1 MKSFPNS
8 VRGSYAT
15 PSQDGEFLNSSF
27 SYQFYVCY
35 WQISSNIVLSGGVG
49 TKVTLVCKVL

>member
-15 PSQDGEFLNSSF
+15 PSQDGEFLKSSF

-35 WQISSNIVLSGGVG
+35 WQISSNIVLSGGLEP
-49 TKVTLVCKVL
+49 K